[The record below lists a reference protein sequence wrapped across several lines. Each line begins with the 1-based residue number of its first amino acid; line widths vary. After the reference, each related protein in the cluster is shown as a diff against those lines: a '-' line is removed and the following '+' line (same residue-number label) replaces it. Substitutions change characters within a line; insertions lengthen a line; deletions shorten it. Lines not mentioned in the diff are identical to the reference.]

1 MVPAERWFW
10 ETPKHDPQASKRWT
24 FFLPKE
30 TLGKSSNNIKE
41 RYEMAIADCENAE
54 VHWRYHEQFHRP
66 INLMTFILYVYQF
79 VFRSKGDS
87 GEELQEQRKR
97 RDGDHWLRKRS
108 GRAGISWW
116 VYCTSFVSRNMRKLE
131 SFLVPHSTI
140 CGYLSWWVLYYT
152 SFPSKGESALSVK
165 SSKRNGDHWLRKHWG
180 RTVILKKSFTNR
192 WTWWILHYTSL
203 CLENI
208 RKL

>member
-1 MVPAERWFW
+1 MRVISSIPGSFCEARKGPRLSSSAAGVQKEVKYLWFLMRNLQGSYTRGGSW
-10 ETPKHDPQASKRWT
+10 AMLLQDQEHDPSIHT
-24 FFLPKE
+24 VVL
-30 TLGKSSNNIKE
+30 
-41 RYEMAIADCENAE
+41 
-54 VHWRYHEQFHRP
+54 
-66 INLMTFILYVYQF
+66 
-79 VFRSKGDS
+79 FRSKGDS

-165 SSKRNGDHWLRKHWG
+165 SSKRNGDHWG

-192 WTWWILHYTSL
+192 WTWWVWYYTSL